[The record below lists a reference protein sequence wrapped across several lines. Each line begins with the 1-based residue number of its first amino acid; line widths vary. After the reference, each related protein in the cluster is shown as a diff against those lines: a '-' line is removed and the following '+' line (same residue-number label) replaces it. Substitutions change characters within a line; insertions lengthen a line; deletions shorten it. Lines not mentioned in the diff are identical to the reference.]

1 MAEKTRGWFNKDG
14 SLNRDA
20 TKEAEDEVAEAVS
33 KDTKTTLNLPKPTTS
48 STSPESVSQEDLDDF
63 DEMDF
68 L

>member
-14 SLNRDA
+14 SINRDA
-20 TKEAEDEVAEAVS
+20 TKEAEEAVSEAVS
-33 KDTKTTLNLPKPTTS
+33 KDKTKVNLPKSTS
-48 STSPESVSQEDLDDF
+48 ANSTSPESVSQEDLDDF